1 MFFQNYVWRIH
12 VYFPNSGYT
21 KRIDVYVSFIC
32 FYCWSFLFIIENQ
45 SCNFYFPI
53 AYELRISYFYIKIK
67 TFYNALNSEFTKIQ
81 SDLPADSFFRLG
93 LSLLPSNS
101 MTCISIIAAAHLA
114 RWIYLYNSKYIK
126 SLFISNS

>member
-1 MFFQNYVWRIH
+1 MNFIISALSFVFGTVLQGIFKWLAKKPV
-12 VYFPNSGYT
+12 VL
-21 KRIDVYVSFIC
+21 VYVGSLAAITV
-32 FYCWSFLFIIENQ
+32 
-45 SCNFYFPI
+45 
-53 AYELRISYFYIKIK
+53 

-101 MTCISIIAAAHLA
+101 MTCISIIAAAHFA